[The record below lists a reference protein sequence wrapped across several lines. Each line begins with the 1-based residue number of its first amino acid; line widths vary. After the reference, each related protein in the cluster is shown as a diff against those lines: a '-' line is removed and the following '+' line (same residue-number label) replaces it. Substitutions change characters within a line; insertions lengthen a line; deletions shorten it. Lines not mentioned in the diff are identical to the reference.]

1 MRLKLICAVL
11 VGLLL
16 VIAPGCGSKKKTEA
30 TTKATTTAATT
41 TKATTTTSSGG
52 MTLGK
57 TDCAKLA
64 AASKTVGNVIGGKV
78 PSDMATQIASLNALV
93 KAAPADIK
101 PDFQVLADAASKF
114 AQLGVKSGAT
124 MTPAQ
129 ITKLMASVDVAKLS
143 QASQNISIW
152 AKANCSAG

>member
-41 TKATTTTSSGG
+41 TKATTTSSTGG
-52 MTLGK
+52 TTIGK
-57 TDCAKLA
+57 TDCVKLA

-78 PSDMATQIASLNALV
+78 PSDIATQIASLKALV
-93 KAAPADIK
+93 KAAPAEIK

-114 AQLGVKSGAT
+114 AKLGVKPGAT
-124 MTPAQ
+124 MTSAQ
-129 ITKLMASVDVAKLS
+129 VTKLMASIDVAKITA
-143 QASQNISIW
+143 ASQSISVW